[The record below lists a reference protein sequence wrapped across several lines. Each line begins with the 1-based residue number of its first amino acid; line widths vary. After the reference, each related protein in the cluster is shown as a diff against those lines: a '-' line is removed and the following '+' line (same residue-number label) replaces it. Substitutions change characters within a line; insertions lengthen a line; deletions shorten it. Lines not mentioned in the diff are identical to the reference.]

1 MGDAYTGGDKINE
14 VYKSASKY
22 LYEATDGAVEISPNS
37 MYFLVNS
44 YADGAGKF
52 AELLTSSILLAQDT
66 KDFVPKTDIPIFGS
80 FIGSKSNVDSREY
93 GRMEQKIK
101 NIDKRMN
108 TLEKVAPDSYY
119 RFIDNNPDYPQ
130 LVEVYKAGQG
140 KLNKIREEM
149 NIVRSDQDLSVKE
162 RNEELEYL
170 QKEQNMLKYNMN

>member
-1 MGDAYTGGDKINE
+1 
-14 VYKSASKY
+14 
-22 LYEATDGAVEISPNS
+22 
-37 MYFLVNS
+37 
-44 YADGAGKF
+44 
-52 AELLTSSILLAQDT
+52 
-66 KDFVPKTDIPIFGS
+66 
-80 FIGSKSNVDSREY
+80 
-93 GRMEQKIK
+93 MEQKIK

-170 QKEQNMLKYNMN
+170 QKEQNMLKYNMNEWFKDLGLKP